1 MKNIILRTEKLCKH
15 FMAEGAFGGARYKV
29 NALIDASVEIEKG
42 KILALVG
49 ESGSGKT
56 TLARIIAGLETQ
68 DSGAVFLDG
77 KIPDYKN
84 PAERRKVQYVFQDTY
99 YSLNPRMKI
108 GNILAEPISIH
119 FGIKKENISEK
130 IQFMLQSVGLG
141 ADVMEKY
148 PHELSG
154 GQRQRVGIARALS
167 VNPELLI
174 ADEPVSSLDVSVQAQ
189 ILKLFSDLNEKNGIS
204 IIFITHDLRIV
215 KSLADTVAVMNR
227 GEIVE
232 YGEVDEVYSNPRSEY
247 TKTLLGAVKG

>member
-1 MKNIILRTEKLCKH
+1 MNNIILRTEKINKH
-15 FMAEGAFGGARYKV
+15 FMSEGVFGTARYRV
-29 NALIDASVEIEKG
+29 NALVDASVEVNKG
-42 KILALVG
+42 EILALVG

-56 TLARIIAGLETQ
+56 TLARIIAGLEKQ
-68 DSGAVFLDG
+68 DSGTVLLDG

-84 PAERRKVQYVFQDTY
+84 PDERRKVQYVFQDTY
-99 YSLNPRMKI
+99 YSLNPRMTI
-108 GNILAEPISIH
+108 RNVLAEPLKAH
-119 FGIKKENISEK
+119 FGLKKDELNVKVSN
-130 IQFMLQSVGLG
+130 MLQSVGLG
-141 ADVMEKY
+141 ADAMEKY

-189 ILKLFSDLNEKNGIS
+189 ILKLLSDLNEKTKIS
-204 IIFITHDLRIV
+204 IIFITHDLRVV

-232 YGEVDEVYSNPRSEY
+232 YGNVEEVYANPRSEY